1 MRNPQI
7 LNLQTGQDSRIA
19 IDGYNVINDTT
30 QLLLSDS
37 PWSAAPITVDMA
49 LLDLTSGVASTII
62 ASLTMSYDTDS
73 DFWYI
78 NLNQGTPNLS
88 TTLVDRKKYVAKVYE
103 HTGGLSNMRDFKIH
117 EFTVDNDSLE
127 DTIMRLPFRIEI
139 GTPLG
144 TPSYMVW
151 YDTEWSTAIY
161 RAKLYQGE
169 GASVANAEDA
179 SRVTSRGA
187 IEVI

>member
-1 MRNPQI
+1 MRNPQV
-7 LNLQTGQDSRIA
+7 LNLQTGQDTRIA

-30 QLLLSDS
+30 QVLLSEV
-37 PWSAAPITVDMA
+37 PWGGDPIEVSIA
-49 LLDLTSGVASTII
+49 LLDLTSGVASNVFVDLYMT
-62 ASLTMSYDTDS
+62 YDSGS

-78 NLNQGTPNLS
+78 DLDQGTPNLKD
-88 TTLVDRKKYVAKVYE
+88 TLVDRKKYVARVYE
-103 HTGGLSNMRDFKIH
+103 QAVIQANMRDFKIH
-117 EFTVDNDSLE
+117 EFTVDNDSFE

-139 GTPLG
+139 GTP
-144 TPSYMVW
+144 SYMVW
-151 YDTEWSTAIY
+151 YATEWTTPVY

-169 GASVANAEDA
+169 GSGIANAEDA